1 MVFPRRTSPANVPC
15 DRRLNLT
22 MDGPYLIVVIQQGT
36 VALLVASETIV
47 DLQDHTVPHDGGDE
61 PR

>member
-1 MVFPRRTSPANVPC
+1 
-15 DRRLNLT
+15 